1 MKQINRRQFV
11 ISAAALTAAPSALI
25 SGSALAAA
33 QVDPDGPAAKALQYV
48 HVSPNA
54 ETVCT
59 NCKLYQG
66 DTSADWGP
74 CAIFPGQVVAGG
86 GWCSAWVKV

>member
-11 ISAAALTAAPSALI
+11 ISAAALTAAPSALV

-54 ETVCT
+54 ETPFTTVPT
-59 NCKLYQG
+59 P
-66 DTSADWGP
+66 ADHRMNRPSW
-74 CAIFPGQVVAGG
+74 A
-86 GWCSAWVKV
+86 